1 MFNSIGRSSNF
12 AQAGKSAA
20 DDMVRSF
27 AAARRNSPNYGKLA
41 ETAATIRSKEKQA
54 AIKAEAAVTKT
65 GIQAAGEVKAY
76 KTKVKAQGELKQAKR
91 KAGAL
96 ATAGKMFS
104 TAGSFAGEKRTKRE
118 VGSEDSW
125 YDERIQQLE
134 DSAAELREKI
144 KNNGTTE
151 TTDTTTSSGNTG
163 GDKPGKVTNT
173 ATTTSSGQSLALS
186 SGNSSAGQTSGSDGW
201 SRMSRVIRYGEG
213 TSGNRGY
220 NTQFTGRQ
228 FEDLSRHPRQINS
241 SNGLSSDA
249 AGAYQFLSTTWD
261 EAKRALN
268 LPDFSVAS
276 QEKAGRY
283 LTERRGVNPDAV
295 YQTKEEF
302 KAAMDK
308 LAPEWASLP
317 YSGVSPSGHG
327 RGSSYYG
334 QGGKSLDELWS
345 LYNS

>member
-12 AQAGKSAA
+12 SQAGKSAA

-27 AAARRNSPNYGKLA
+27 AAARRNSPDYGKLA
-41 ETAATIRSKEKQA
+41 ETAATIRSEEKQA
-54 AIKAEAAVTKT
+54 AMKAQAAVTKT
-65 GIQAAGEVKAY
+65 GIQAAG
-76 KTKVKAQGELKQAKR
+76 KVKADKIEIQSESKLKLAQR

-118 VGSEDSW
+118 IGSEDSW
-125 YDERIQQLE
+125 YDSRIQDLKN
-134 DSAAELREKI
+134 SAAELREKY
-144 KNNGTTE
+144 GTTTK
-151 TTDTTTSSGNTG
+151 TTGTTTSTGNTG

-173 ATTTSSGQSLALS
+173 TNTSGQSLALS
-186 SGNSSAGQTSGSDGW
+186 SGNGTAGQTSSSDGW

-213 TSGNRGY
+213 TTGDRGY

-241 SNGLSSDA
+241 SGELRSDA

-261 EAKRALN
+261 RAKNALN
-268 LPDFSVAS
+268 LPDFSPAS

-283 LTERRGVNPDAV
+283 LTQQRGVDPDAV

>member
-27 AAARRNSPNYGKLA
+27 AAARRNSPDYGKLA
-41 ETAATIRSKEKQA
+41 ETAATIRSEEKQA
-54 AIKAEAAVTKT
+54 AINAQADVTRT
-65 GIQAAGEVKAY
+65 GIQAAGQVKAF
-76 KTKVKAQGELKQAKR
+76 KTKFKAEQELKGAKR

-96 ATAGKMFS
+96 ATAGTMFS
-104 TAGSFAGEKRTKRE
+104 TAGSFAGEKRKKRE

-125 YDERIQQLE
+125 YDERIQKLE

-144 KNNGTTE
+144 KNNGTTKS
-151 TTDTTTSSGNTG
+151 TDINTSTGNTG
-163 GDKPGKVTNT
+163 GNEPGKVTNT
-173 ATTTSSGQSLALS
+173 TTTSGQSLALN
-186 SGNSSAGQTSGSDGW
+186 SGNNTVGQTSGSDGW
-201 SRMSRVIRYGEG
+201 SRMSRVIRYAEG
-213 TSGNRGY
+213 TSGDRGY

-228 FEDLSRHPRQINS
+228 FEDLSRHPRQLNS
-241 SNGLSSDA
+241 SNGYTSDA

-261 EAKRALN
+261 EAKNALN
-268 LPDFSVAS
+268 LPDFSASS

-283 LTERRGVNPDAV
+283 LTEQRGVNPDAV
-295 YQTKEEF
+295 IQTKEEF

-317 YSGVSPSGHG
+317 YSGVSPEGYG

-334 QGGKSLDELWS
+334 QGGKKLDELWA